1 MAKAFMGTGPDINM
15 NISADE
21 IGQASVDI
29 SGMFIA
35 EQYQV
40 KRNCTKT
47 DSDLKDVMDA
57 HLKERAS
64 HYS

>member
-1 MAKAFMGTGPDINM
+1 M

-35 EQYQV
+35 EQDQV
-40 KRNCTKT
+40 KRICTKT

-57 HLKERAS
+57 HLEEQAS
-64 HYS
+64 YYS